1 MKIYL
6 DTSVF
11 SALFDARNPERQEL
25 TKDFFLE
32 IDEFDVYI
40 SDLTRIEIDKTPD
53 DDLREKMRKEIIH
66 LKVADS
72 TEAVERLAEEYIK
85 SEAISKSYV
94 EDAFHIA
101 VAVVNN
107 IDIVVSWNFRHIV
120 RRKTKDI
127 VAMVNAQKNFRHIEI
142 MTPAELL

>member
-11 SALFDARNPERQEL
+11 SALFDTRNPERQEL
-25 TKDFFLE
+25 TKEFFSKIKDYE
-32 IDEFDVYI
+32 VYI

-53 DDLREKMRKEIIH
+53 DELRNKMRKVITDI
-66 LKVADS
+66 KVVPS
-72 TEAVERLAEEYIK
+72 NETVQQLTEEYIRYD
-85 SEAISKSYV
+85 AISENYT
-94 EDAFHIA
+94 EDAYHIA
-101 VAVVNN
+101 AAVVNN
-107 IDIVVSWNFRHIV
+107 LDIVVSWNFRHIV

-127 VAMVNAQKNFRHIEI
+127 VVMVNTKNDFKHIEI